1 MEAKCQVEAFIAVQ
15 LRGDGG
21 PGPKG
26 GSSEAGQKDFDSGST
41 LKIDSVGNGD
51 RLDVSHELEE
61 SKALGRFYQTE
72 RVELLHL
79 RQELL

>member
-1 MEAKCQVEAFIAVQ
+1 MVAQDQ
-15 LRGDGG
+15 
-21 PGPKG
+21 G

-61 SKALGRFYQTE
+61 SKATE
-72 RVELLHL
+72 GFTKLKE
-79 RQELL
+79 